1 METIFFNNSHIV
13 NKSNNRLVYRFTSS
27 TTFKNA
33 RVALKSV
40 TMYYSWF
47 NISAAAYNN
56 NRFQY
61 TWFDTTGELNT
72 TVTITVPDGNY
83 SIETLNEYL
92 QSQLIL
98 NGHYVTRTVNG
109 QTSNIYFFEMV
120 ANSTFYKFQINCYPM
135 PTSAQN
141 ASTYQYIKPVG
152 ATWSFPP
159 EATTPQIIINSTNEF
174 KSLLGFDAGSYPAVL
189 QQTKYDVLG
198 QHVPQIDPVSSLL
211 LTCSLVTQKY
221 SYPNTILYSF
231 VNNSTGF
238 GTTLHSE
245 PNSLSWAKIQD
256 GNYAEISLSIIDQH
270 FNDIDILDPM
280 MSISL
285 LIDQPDEVD
294 STKPS

>member
-13 NKSNNRLVYRFTSS
+13 NKSNNPLVFRFSSS

-47 NISAAAYNN
+47 NISAVYNN

-61 TWFDTTGELNT
+61 TWFDNTGELNT
-72 TVTITVPDGNY
+72 TVTITIPDGNY
-83 SIETLNEYL
+83 SIQTLNEYL
-92 QSQLIL
+92 QSQLIA

-109 QTSNIYFFEMV
+109 QTSNIYFFELI

-141 ASTYQYIKPVG
+141 ASTYQYVKPVG
-152 ATWSFPP
+152 ATWAYPP
-159 EATTPQIIINSTNEF
+159 VATTPQIIINSTNEF
-174 KSLLGFDAGSYPAVL
+174 KTLLGFDAGSYPAIL

-198 QHVPQIDPVSSLL
+198 RHVPQIDPVSSLL
-211 LTCSLVTQKY
+211 LTCSLVNQKY

-231 VNNSTGF
+231 VNNASGF

-245 PNSLSWAKIQD
+245 PNSLSWAKIQN
-256 GNYAEISLSIIDQH
+256 GNYADISIAIIDQN

-294 STKPS
+294 TTKPS

>member
-13 NKSNNRLVYRFTSS
+13 NKSNNRLVFRFSSS

-47 NISAAAYNN
+47 NISAAYNN

-61 TWFDTTGELNT
+61 TWFDNTGELNT
-72 TVTITVPDGNY
+72 TVTITIPDGNY

-92 QSQLIL
+92 QSQLIA
-98 NGHYVTRTVNG
+98 NSHYTTRTVNG

-141 ASTYQYIKPVG
+141 TSTYQYVKPVG
-152 ATWSFPP
+152 ATWVYPLV
-159 EATTPQIIINSTNEF
+159 ATTPQIIINSTNEF
-174 KSLLGFDAGSYPAVL
+174 KTLLGFDAGSYPAVL

-198 QHVPQIDPVSSLL
+198 QHVPQIDPDSIPIP
-211 LTCSLVTQKY
+211 QY

-231 VNNSTGF
+231 VNNASGF

-256 GNYAEISLSIIDQH
+256 GNYSEISIAIIDQNFH
-270 FNDIDILDPM
+270 DLIILDPM